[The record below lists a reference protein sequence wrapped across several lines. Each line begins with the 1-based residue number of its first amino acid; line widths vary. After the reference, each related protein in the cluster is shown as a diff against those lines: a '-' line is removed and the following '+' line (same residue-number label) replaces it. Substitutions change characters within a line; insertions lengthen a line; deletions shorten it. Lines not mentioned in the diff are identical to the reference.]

1 VATAQVVDLSER
13 LKLAI
18 TEAED
23 INVQEKMF
31 GWAASKYG
39 MIAKMISTLEP
50 YRTLWTTVNAFYDN
64 YAIWMNGPFM
74 NLKPEDVEA
83 ETSDAFRCAAAAHL
97 FLHRGPAMAAGA
109 VAFACLSVLRSV
121 HAMCSLTG
129 QGTSISITGMM
140 VDNLEKGK

>member
-1 VATAQVVDLSER
+1 MAQVVDLSER
-13 LKLAI
+13 LKAAI
-18 TEAED
+18 TEAEG

-83 ETSDAFRCAAAAHL
+83 ETSDAFRCAAPRLLLRRSSSAWPKMWPLAACPCCAVRML
-97 FLHRGPAMAAGA
+97 RMAQA
-109 VAFACLSVLRSV
+109 SVTV
-121 HAMCSLTG
+121 MGGH
-129 QGTSISITGMM
+129 
-140 VDNLEKGK
+140 V